1 MSDVDAA
8 NKSKRA
14 AERRRQRIL
23 AKSQARM
30 SVVSGQGNIDSVNGE
45 NNSEKKPRRRRRQ
58 RPSFM
63 TNSLESTSSAISSN
77 DNVDN
82 EESLSSIK
90 LEKTETEKG
99 NKMPATANVVES
111 DKVKEEKKEKN
122 SDNVDVDDE
131 ADVKFLRQETWT
143 ASRSAT
149 FSSSF
154 RRRARK
160 KRVNEEE
167 KESDENNDNKSNN
180 TSSSV
185 SKETSLAA
193 RSSVMNRKKN
203 YEKFNKTEEFCCTWI
218 QVLFAFIVV
227 NILIVTKIAD
237 LQDGQESNN
246 NNNNN
251 IDNREQQPFGV
262 LIYSSMESFP
272 IQNIGFAIIFLRLV
286 VQTLFY
292 ILRIRYF
299 PMLSVESS
307 DNAGSIASIVQLMNH
322 LRGILDDIC
331 VFIFSFV
338 VFCILVQRFDMI
350 NVYTTST

>member
-99 NKMPATANVVES
+99 NKMPATANVVDS

-122 SDNVDVDDE
+122 SDNVDVNDE
-131 ADVKFLRQETWT
+131 ADVTWT

-218 QVLFAFIVV
+218 QVLFAFIVL

-262 LIYSSMESFP
+262 LIYSAMESFP

-350 NVYTTST
+350 NVYTTSS

>member
-1 MSDVDAA
+1 
-8 NKSKRA
+8 
-14 AERRRQRIL
+14 
-23 AKSQARM
+23 
-30 SVVSGQGNIDSVNGE
+30 
-45 NNSEKKPRRRRRQ
+45 
-58 RPSFM
+58 
-63 TNSLESTSSAISSN
+63 
-77 DNVDN
+77 
-82 EESLSSIK
+82 
-90 LEKTETEKG
+90 
-99 NKMPATANVVES
+99 
-111 DKVKEEKKEKN
+111 
-122 SDNVDVDDE
+122 
-131 ADVKFLRQETWT
+131 
-143 ASRSAT
+143 
-149 FSSSF
+149 
-154 RRRARK
+154 
-160 KRVNEEE
+160 
-167 KESDENNDNKSNN
+167 
-180 TSSSV
+180 
-185 SKETSLAA
+185 
-193 RSSVMNRKKN
+193 MNRKKN

-218 QVLFAFIVV
+218 QVLFAFIVL

-350 NVYTTST
+350 NVYTTSS

>member
-63 TNSLESTSSAISSN
+63 TNSLESTSSAVSSN

-99 NKMPATANVVES
+99 NKMPATANVVDS

-122 SDNVDVDDE
+122 SDNVDVNDE
-131 ADVKFLRQETWT
+131 ADVTWT

-350 NVYTTST
+350 NVYTTSS

>member
-99 NKMPATANVVES
+99 NKMPATANVVDS

-122 SDNVDVDDE
+122 SDNVDDE

-185 SKETSLAA
+185 SKETSSAA

-218 QVLFAFIVV
+218 QVLFAFIVL

-262 LIYSSMESFP
+262 LIYSAMESFP

-350 NVYTTST
+350 NVYTTSS